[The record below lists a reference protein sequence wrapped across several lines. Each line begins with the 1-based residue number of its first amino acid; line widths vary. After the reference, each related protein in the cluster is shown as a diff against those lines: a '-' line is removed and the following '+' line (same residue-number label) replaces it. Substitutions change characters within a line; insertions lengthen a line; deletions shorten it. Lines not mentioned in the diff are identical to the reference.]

1 MENEWGTGNSGG
13 HRAAFCIPILVSRE
27 LAYNIFERQ
36 TCHGQQMKLSQ
47 FFVWC
52 CVPICG
58 STGVTA
64 VYAARPDLARKSVRD
79 AETGEERRI
88 RLGEDYKGR
97 PVDSNRDVW
106 VVQVMNGAG
115 EVQHAG
121 AEADGLLRLLRTRL
135 ANLREELGDDAEPT
149 LDCMHELG
157 SRLLGRAYYDEAEIL
172 YKECLD
178 RRQGLSACIYTIA
191 RISVTYPSIK
201 SPGYWHRCGKLPGAG
216 ILQTSLQQRP
226 QRLLVVG
233 RRIEHVSP
241 KSVYCEV
248 RS

>member
-1 MENEWGTGNSGG
+1 
-13 HRAAFCIPILVSRE
+13 
-27 LAYNIFERQ
+27 
-36 TCHGQQMKLSQ
+36 MKLLQ

-79 AETGEERRI
+79 AETGEERQI

-97 PVDSNRDVW
+97 PVDRNRDVW
-106 VVQVMNGAG
+106 VVQVMNEAG

-135 ANLREELGDDAEPT
+135 VNLREELGDDAEPT

-157 SRLLGRAYYDEAEIL
+157 SRLLGRAYYDEAEML

-178 RRQGLSACIYTIA
+178 RRRGLSACIYTIA
-191 RISVTYPSIK
+191 RIMRRTLPS
-201 SPGYWHRCGKLPGAG
+201 SFQDTG
-216 ILQTSLQQRP
+216 IDVASSLGLAFC
-226 QRLLVVG
+226 RLLATAATAIVG
-233 RRIEHVSP
+233 CWKDGTRKSKVSNLRSPQLNAGCNLQRRLP
-241 KSVYCEV
+241 FKCP
-248 RS
+248 